1 MLGRYPYRDS
11 SKERNPMSSNLSHKA
26 YMIGAG
32 IGNLSAA
39 VYLIRDGEWNGEDI
53 TIMGLDMHGANDGE
67 SAATFQHQYGHR
79 ELGNDAGFI
88 NRGGRMLNEET
99 YENLWDILSA
109 VPSLDNPGKSV
120 TDDILD
126 FDHAHPTHDVAR
138 LIDRDGIR
146 NKGENDYKHMQFD
159 NKDRYLLTKL
169 MTMPESDEAKLDD
182 ISIEQW
188 FEDTPHFFTT
198 NFWYMWE
205 TTFAFKRVSSAMEL
219 RRYMNRMILE
229 FSRIQ
234 TLAGVT
240 RSPYNQYESII
251 LPMRTFLE
259 GRGVKFVNELKITE
273 FVFKDTPLRDE
284 IIVTGLDYEN
294 VRTGEK
300 GRIDVAEGDFVFDTN
315 GSITDSSSIG
325 DLDTPIVED
334 MRYAPSA
341 LLWKQATEHFYD
353 LGNPDKFF
361 GDRAQGEWTS
371 FTVTTSSHE
380 LINEISRITKQLPG
394 NALNTFVDSNVLL
407 SIVVHHQ
414 PHYHAQK
421 ENEGVFWGYCLFP
434 RKDGDYVKKPFIEM
448 TGREM
453 LEETLGHLEA
463 LDESGTLA
471 ARRQEI
477 MDSVVNSIPSHM
489 PYASALFNRRAVGDR
504 PLVVPKHSK
513 NLAFISQF
521 AELPFDMVFT
531 EQYSVRCA
539 QVAVYK
545 FLGIP
550 EDKLT
555 KMHHYEKDPKVL
567 AKAAV
572 TMFR

>member
-1 MLGRYPYRDS
+1 M
-11 SKERNPMSSNLSHKA
+11 
-26 YMIGAG
+26 
-32 IGNLSAA
+32 
-39 VYLIRDGEWNGEDI
+39 
-53 TIMGLDMHGANDGE
+53 
-67 SAATFQHQYGHR
+67 
-79 ELGNDAGFI
+79 
-88 NRGGRMLNEET
+88 
-99 YENLWDILSA
+99 
-109 VPSLDNPGKSV
+109 

-259 GRGVKFVNELKITE
+259 GKGVKFVNELKITE

-284 IIVTGLDYEN
+284 ITVTGLDYEN

-361 GDRAQGEWTS
+361 GDREQSEWTS

-414 PHYHAQK
+414 PHYHALRR
-421 ENEGVFWGYCLFP
+421 YRLDP
-434 RKDGDYVKKPFIEM
+434 GDLQL
-448 TGREM
+448 T
-453 LEETLGHLEA
+453 
-463 LDESGTLA
+463 A
-471 ARRQEI
+471 A
-477 MDSVVNSIPSHM
+477 
-489 PYASALFNRRAVGDR
+489 
-504 PLVVPKHSK
+504 
-513 NLAFISQF
+513 
-521 AELPFDMVFT
+521 
-531 EQYSVRCA
+531 A
-539 QVAVYK
+539 QVVGG
-545 FLGIP
+545 L
-550 EDKLT
+550 
-555 KMHHYEKDPKVL
+555 
-567 AKAAV
+567 
-572 TMFR
+572 

>member
-1 MLGRYPYRDS
+1 
-11 SKERNPMSSNLSHKA
+11 
-26 YMIGAG
+26 
-32 IGNLSAA
+32 
-39 VYLIRDGEWNGEDI
+39 
-53 TIMGLDMHGANDGE
+53 
-67 SAATFQHQYGHR
+67 
-79 ELGNDAGFI
+79 
-88 NRGGRMLNEET
+88 
-99 YENLWDILSA
+99 
-109 VPSLDNPGKSV
+109 
-120 TDDILD
+120 
-126 FDHAHPTHDVAR
+126 
-138 LIDRDGIR
+138 
-146 NKGENDYKHMQFD
+146 
-159 NKDRYLLTKL
+159 
-169 MTMPESDEAKLDD
+169 
-182 ISIEQW
+182 
-188 FEDTPHFFTT
+188 
-198 NFWYMWE
+198 
-205 TTFAFKRVSSAMEL
+205 MEL

-259 GRGVKFVNELKITE
+259 GKGVKFVNELKITE

-284 IIVTGLDYEN
+284 ITVTGLDYEN

-361 GDRAQGEWTS
+361 GDRAQSEWTS

-463 LDESGTLA
+463 LDESGALA